1 MLLFLHVL
9 YLILCENELLW
20 WSGGMLAFSMGFSW
34 SQTCTCFT
42 INSDLQLW
50 ALQHES
56 ARKMAWMILSNPL
69 DASLT
74 FFMVASNQ
82 LLFSKGWMKYYQSR
96 KVDMEG
102 RRVIP
107 SLGSRWSSPPYLFIY
122 FFLLGPC
129 VKSLCSCPEFFHW
142 ICMPINYW
150 SAGPLTV
157 QTSDLMREKGGGH
170 PSPQVT
176 LWFLT
181 CQGES
186 IHLNPLQL
194 FLKKCIF

>member
-122 FFLLGPC
+122 FFCSDPVWSPCAAVQNSFTEYACQLIIDLLD
-129 VKSLCSCPEFFHW
+129 HW
-142 ICMPINYW
+142 L
-150 SAGPLTV
+150 SKPLT
-157 QTSDLMREKGGGH
+157 
-170 PSPQVT
+170 
-176 LWFLT
+176 
-181 CQGES
+181 
-186 IHLNPLQL
+186 
-194 FLKKCIF
+194 